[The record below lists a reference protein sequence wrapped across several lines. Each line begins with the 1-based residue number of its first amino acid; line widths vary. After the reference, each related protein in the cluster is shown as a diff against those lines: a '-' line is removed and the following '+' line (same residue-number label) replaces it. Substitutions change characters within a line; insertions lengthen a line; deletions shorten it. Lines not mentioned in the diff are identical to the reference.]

1 MADNTRVIA
10 GLGNPGPEYR
20 GHRHNVGFRT
30 VEGLAEQFGW
40 SWTDVGDFAWAGGE
54 RDAGPVVLLK
64 PLTYM
69 NRSGQALLAWAAQ
82 ASVELSGAPHP
93 DPSLEDSEGE
103 TAPADTAIRPL
114 VVCDDL
120 NLPLGSVRLRA
131 RGRSGGQNGLLSV
144 IEELGGAEFPRLRL
158 GVAPVGTPVDPADWA
173 DFVLRDFDPDE
184 TQDSGE
190 MIGHGVKTLACWLE
204 DGFEAAVSR
213 FNRRIRPET
222 E

>member
-1 MADNTRVIA
+1 
-10 GLGNPGPEYR
+10 
-20 GHRHNVGFRT
+20 
-30 VEGLAEQFGW
+30 
-40 SWTDVGDFAWAGGE
+40 
-54 RDAGPVVLLK
+54 
-64 PLTYM
+64 
-69 NRSGQALLAWAAQ
+69 
-82 ASVELSGAPHP
+82 
-93 DPSLEDSEGE
+93 
-103 TAPADTAIRPL
+103 
-114 VVCDDL
+114 
-120 NLPLGSVRLRA
+120 LRA